1 MMRKA
6 AAKARQR
13 ETLSNI
19 DKHLKE
25 MEEKENYSFE
35 KSFGS
40 VETYCSSCLCQ
51 KMTLSPV
58 LIELVIDNV
67 NWKKDIGERLRRVWE
82 WWRMIL
88 NEKSNSLPAF
98 EKAEGRTGMGEQVYR
113 HGRGAFFS

>member
-1 MMRKA
+1 
-6 AAKARQR
+6 
-13 ETLSNI
+13 
-19 DKHLKE
+19 
-25 MEEKENYSFE
+25 
-35 KSFGS
+35 
-40 VETYCSSCLCQ
+40 
-51 KMTLSPV
+51 MTLSPV